1 MVLTKDKIDKSNHDG
16 DQVVTNSN
24 QFLSNQNNDKIRQLP
39 YPHGVVEHKSGIVVN
54 HIVVNCD

>member
-1 MVLTKDKIDKSNHDG
+1 MVLTKDKTDKSRHDE

-39 YPHGVVEHKSGIVVN
+39 YPQGVVEHKSGIVVN